1 MNCIKLLL
9 SYLNYKLNMRIKK
22 IEIER
27 LKNVRLIRSSLQVY
41 KNATG
46 ILVCYRFP
54 RSYRMGLDGRVV
66 SWRLGGLVGEV

>member
-27 LKNVRLIRSSLQVY
+27 IKDVRLIRS
-41 KNATG
+41 
-46 ILVCYRFP
+46 
-54 RSYRMGLDGRVV
+54 
-66 SWRLGGLVGEV
+66 RL